1 VTATM
6 GRPATAAP
14 TREARVLR
22 AARSTWRRRI
32 PTILAAAL
40 WAVAVACAVCAIVGA
55 FPDVV
60 RPPRAM
66 PTPANLA
73 FAAFAGVLATA
84 VARRRRIA
92 SWVLTAYLLIAIVVA
107 IGSGH
112 PLVRAVGT
120 AVAALALAL
129 TVLAYGEFT
138 TRGRWAGLPWA
149 VGLFAVLAAA
159 AVWGGRWLV
168 TEYPGSVG
176 QFRLGYATEIVLGGV
191 IVDPDRAGRAP
202 GWVELL
208 LGLAGAVALLVAV
221 AVVLLWSR
229 RRATPRD
236 PDAEQGVRD
245 LLARY
250 GDRDPLGYFATRRDL
265 AVAFSP
271 TGKAAVPYRVVRRV
285 SLAAGDPIGD
295 PEAWA
300 PAIDAWLAL
309 AERHGWTPAVQ
320 AASEEG
326 ASAYARAGLGG
337 AHRGDEAVLLSGEFT
352 VEGRDMRQVRQAAG
366 RAEAAGYTA
375 QVRRSADASADELAT
390 IRTLANSWPATFGS
404 TLGRLGDPADGRCVL
419 VEAFDSDGARE
430 ALLALA
436 PWGDRGLVLDLVRRA
451 PDAVDGVAEFLM
463 VALMRDAARLGV
475 DRVCLGVAD
484 SPERYRFH
492 ARYQPLW
499 RPRYLCMPDRRD
511 LAAVTRAVAVAGR
524 VTRLAAAPSAV
535 PADAT
540 TEPASTTPV
549 PEQAQIRLAKRERL
563 LAAGTDPY
571 PVSFHRTDNSVA
583 LAIRYEGLPPD
594 SRTGDR
600 VAVAGRVVLLRDH
613 GGVCFATIRDWTG
626 DLQVL
631 VDSGLPEWRS
641 TIDLGDHVGVRGE
654 VVTSKRGELSVRAES
669 WELTAKCL
677 RPLPDKRRGLADPEA
692 RVRLRYLDLITSS
705 ETRDLLRARSAAT
718 YSLRETLIDR
728 GYLEVE
734 TPVLQRVHGGAN
746 ARPFTTHLHAY
757 DARLYL
763 RVAHEL
769 HLKRLAVGGVERVF
783 ELGRAFRNE
792 GVDHTHSPEFTLLE
806 AYQAY
811 ADYRTMRELAQT
823 LVQRAAM
830 AAYGSTVAHQPG
842 PYGVPVEHDLSGDW
856 PVVTVNEALSTA
868 LGEWVTADTGV
879 SALRR
884 MSDAAGVP
892 YDPRWERGKLLQEM
906 YERLVLPRTTAPTF
920 YTDFPVESAPLA
932 RAHRKD
938 PRLAERWDL
947 VAFGVELGTAY
958 SELVDPVEQRR
969 RMTEQSLLAA
979 GGDPEAMELDEDFLA
994 ALEYAMPPTGGLGLG
1009 VDRLVMLLTGRAIRD
1024 TLTFPL
1030 VR

>member
-1 VTATM
+1 M
-6 GRPATAAP
+6 
-14 TREARVLR
+14 LS
-22 AARSTWRRRI
+22 AARPTWRRHI
-32 PTILAAAL
+32 PTLLAAAL
-40 WAVAVACAVCAIVGA
+40 WAVAVACAVWAVVAA

-73 FAAFAGVLATA
+73 FAAFAGVLALA

-92 SWVLTAYLLIAIVVA
+92 FWVLTGYLLIALVAA
-107 IGSGH
+107 IGSGDQV
-112 PLVRAVGT
+112 VRAVGAPIV
-120 AVAALALAL
+120 AVAMVL
-129 TVLAYGEFT
+129 TLLGYGEFT

-149 VGLFAVLAAA
+149 AGLFVVLIAGGI
-159 AVWGGRWLV
+159 WGGRWLV
-168 TEYPGSVG
+168 TEYPGTVG
-176 QFRLGYATEIVLGGV
+176 QYRLGYAAEGVLGAL
-191 IVDPDRAGRAP
+191 IVDPDRDGRAP
-202 GWVELL
+202 GWVDLL
-208 LGLAGAVALLVAV
+208 LGLAGAVALLAAV
-221 AVVLLWSR
+221 AVVLLRSR
-229 RRATPRD
+229 RRPKPRD
-236 PDAEQGVRD
+236 AGPEQGVRD

-271 TGKAAVPYRVVRRV
+271 TGKAAVPYRVVRGV

-295 PEAWA
+295 PEAWG
-300 PAIDAWLAL
+300 PAIAAWLAR
-309 AERHGWTPAVQ
+309 AEKHGWKPAVH
-320 AASEEG
+320 AASEE
-326 ASAYARAGLGG
+326 AAAAYARAGLSGM
-337 AHRGDEAVLLSGEFT
+337 HRGDDAVLLSGEFT
-352 VEGRDMRQVRQAAG
+352 VEGRDMRPVRQAAG
-366 RAEAAGYTA
+366 RAEAAGYTT
-375 QVRRSADASADELAT
+375 QVRRCADASPEELAT
-390 IRTLANSWPATFGS
+390 VRTLANSWPAAFGPA
-404 TLGRLGDPADGRCVL
+404 LGRLGDPADSRCVL
-419 VEAFDSDGARE
+419 VEAFDGDGARK

-436 PWGDRGLVLDLVRRA
+436 PWGDRGLVLDLVRGA
-451 PDAVDGVAEFLM
+451 PDAVDGVVEFLV

-492 ARYQPLW
+492 TRYQPLW
-499 RPRYLCMPDRRD
+499 RPRYLCVADRRD
-511 LAAVTRAVAVAGR
+511 VPRVERAAAMAGRTTRLPAPVSAPAVAMAE
-524 VTRLAAAPSAV
+524 AV
-535 PADAT
+535 P
-540 TEPASTTPV
+540 TPTV
-549 PEQAQIRLAKRERL
+549 PEQAQVRLAKRERL
-563 LAAGTDPY
+563 LAAGIDPY
-571 PVSFHRTDNSVA
+571 PVGFHRTDNSVA

-594 SRTGDR
+594 SGTGDR

-631 VDSGLPEWRS
+631 VDSGLQEWRS
-641 TIDLGDHVGVRGE
+641 TVDLGDHVGVRGE
-654 VVTSKRGELSVRAES
+654 VVTSKRGELSVRVES

-692 RVRLRYLDLITSS
+692 RVRLRYLDLISS
-705 ETRDLLRARSAAT
+705 AQTRDLLRARSAAT
-718 YSLRETLIDR
+718 HSLRETLIDR

-734 TPVLQRVHGGAN
+734 TPVLQRVHGGAY
-746 ARPFTTHLHAY
+746 ARPFATHLHAY

-783 ELGRAFRNE
+783 ELGRVFRNE

-811 ADYRTMRELAQT
+811 ADYRTMRELARA
-823 LVQRAAM
+823 LVQRAAL
-830 AAYGSTVAHQPG
+830 AVYGSTVAHQPG
-842 PYGVPVEHDLSGDW
+842 PRGVAVEHDLSGEW
-856 PVVTVNEALSTA
+856 PVLTVHEALSTA
-868 LGEWVTADTGV
+868 LGEWVTADTGL
-879 SALRR
+879 STLRR

-892 YDPRWERGKLLQEM
+892 YDPRWERGALLQEM
-906 YERLVLPRTTAPTF
+906 YERLVLPRTTTPVF

-979 GGDPEAMELDEDFLA
+979 GGDPEAMELDEDFLQ

-1024 TLTFPL
+1024 TLPFPL

>member
-1 VTATM
+1 MTATM

-22 AARSTWRRRI
+22 AARPTWRRRI

-40 WAVAVACAVCAIVGA
+40 WAVAVACAAWAVVGA

-73 FAAFAGVLATA
+73 FAAFAGVLAVA
-84 VARRRRIA
+84 VAHRRRIA
-92 SWVLTAYLLIAIVVA
+92 FWVLTGYLVIALVVS
-107 IGSGH
+107 IGSGDQV
-112 PLVRAVGT
+112 VRAVGT
-120 AVAALALAL
+120 PLAGLALAV
-129 TVLAYGEFT
+129 TILAYGEFT
-138 TRGRWAGLPWA
+138 TRARWAGLPW
-149 VGLFAVLAAA
+149 VIGLFAVLVAAGI
-159 AVWGGRWLV
+159 WSGRWLV
-168 TEYPGSVG
+168 TEHPGTVG
-176 QFRLGYATEIVLGGV
+176 QYRLGYAAEMVLGGL
-191 IVDPDRAGRAP
+191 IVDPDRDGRAP
-202 GWVELL
+202 GWVDLL
-208 LGLAGAVALLVAV
+208 LGLAGAVALLAAV
-221 AVVLLWSR
+221 AVILLRSR
-229 RRATPRD
+229 RRATPTEAG
-236 PDAEQGVRD
+236 AERGVRD

-271 TGKAAVPYRVVRRV
+271 TGKAAVPYRVVRGV

-300 PAIDAWLAL
+300 PAIDAWLAG
-309 AERHGWTPAVQ
+309 AEKYGWTPAVH

-326 ASAYARAGLGG
+326 ASAYARAGLSG
-337 AHRGDEAVLLSGEFT
+337 AHRGDDAVLLSGEFT
-352 VEGRDMRQVRQAAG
+352 VEGREMRPVRQAVG

-375 QVRRSADASADELAT
+375 QVRRCADASPEELAT
-390 IRTLANSWPATFGS
+390 ARELANAWPAEFGPA
-404 TLGRLGDPADGRCVL
+404 LGRLGDPADGRCVL
-419 VEAFDSDGARE
+419 VEAFDADGARK

-451 PDAVDGVAEFLM
+451 PDAVDGVLEFLL

-499 RPRYLCMPDRRD
+499 RPRYLCANQD
-511 LAAVTRAVAVAGR
+511 VTQALAVAGR
-524 VTRLAAAPSAV
+524 VNPLPAPPPAAVAASPAPAERLV
-535 PADAT
+535 HM
-540 TEPASTTPV
+540 
-549 PEQAQIRLAKRERL
+549 PEQAQVRLAKRERL
-563 LAAGTDPY
+563 LAAGIDPY
-571 PVSFHRTDNSVA
+571 PTGFQRTDNSVA
-583 LAIRYEGLPPD
+583 LAIRYEGLPPG
-594 SRTGDR
+594 SATGDR

-631 VDSGLPEWRS
+631 VDSGLSDWRS
-641 TIDLGDHVGVRGE
+641 TVDLGDHLGVRGE

-677 RPLPDKRRGLADPEA
+677 HPLPDKRRGLADPEA
-692 RVRLRYLDLITSS
+692 RVRLRYLDLITSA

-718 YSLRETLIDR
+718 QSLRETLIDR

-734 TPVLQRVHGGAN
+734 TPVLQRVHGGAC
-746 ARPFTTHLHAY
+746 ARPFATHLHAH

-763 RVAHEL
+763 RVAPEL

-783 ELGRAFRNE
+783 ELGKVFRNE
-792 GVDHTHSPEFTLLE
+792 GANHTRSPEFTLLE

-811 ADYRTMRELAQT
+811 ADYRTMRELAQA
-823 LVQRAAM
+823 LVQRAAL
-830 AAYGSTVAHQPG
+830 AVYGSAVAHQPG
-842 PYGVPVEHDLSGDW
+842 PHGVPVEHDLSGEW

-868 LGEWVTADTGV
+868 LGEWVTADTGL

-892 YDPRWERGKLLQEM
+892 YDPRWERGALLQEM
-906 YERLVLPRTTAPTF
+906 YERLVLPRTTTPAF

-958 SELVDPVEQRR
+958 SELTDPVEQRR

-979 GGDPEAMELDEDFLA
+979 GGDPEAMELDEDFLQ
-994 ALEYAMPPTGGLGLG
+994 ALEYAMPPTGGLGIG

-1024 TLTFPL
+1024 TLPFPL
-1030 VR
+1030 IR

>member
-22 AARSTWRRRI
+22 AARPTWRRRI
-32 PTILAAAL
+32 PIILAAAL
-40 WAVAVACAVCAIVGA
+40 WAVAVACAVWAVVGA
-55 FPDVV
+55 FPHVV

-66 PTPANLA
+66 PTPANLG
-73 FAAFAGVLATA
+73 FAAFAGVLAVA
-84 VARRRRIA
+84 VAHRRRIA
-92 SWVLTAYLLIAIVVA
+92 FWVLTGYLLIAVVVA
-107 IGSGH
+107 IGSGDQ
-112 PLVRAVGT
+112 LVRAVGT
-120 AVAALALAL
+120 PLAAAALVL
-129 TVLAYGEFT
+129 TVIAYGEFT
-138 TRGRWAGLPWA
+138 TRAHWASLPWA
-149 VGLFAVLAAA
+149 AGLFVVLAAA
-159 AVWGGRWLV
+159 GIWGGRWLV
-168 TEYPGSVG
+168 TEYPGTVG
-176 QFRLGYATEIVLGGV
+176 QYRLGYASEVLLGGL
-191 IVDPDRAGRAP
+191 IVDPDRDGRAP
-202 GWVELL
+202 GWVDLL
-208 LGLAGAVALLVAV
+208 LGLAGAVALLAAV
-221 AVVLLWSR
+221 AVVLLRSR

-236 PDAEQGVRD
+236 AAAEQGVRD

-271 TGKAAVPYRVVRRV
+271 TGKAAVPYRVVRGV
-285 SLAAGDPIGD
+285 SLATGDPIGD
-295 PEAWA
+295 PEAWG
-300 PAIDAWLAL
+300 PAIGAWLER
-309 AERHGWTPAVQ
+309 AEKHGWKPAVH

-326 ASAYARAGLGG
+326 AAAYARAGLSG
-337 AHRGDEAVLLSGEFT
+337 AHRGDDAVLLSGEFT
-352 VEGRDMRQVRQAAG
+352 VEGRNMRPVRQAAG
-366 RAEAAGYTA
+366 RAEAAGYTT
-375 QVRRSADASADELAT
+375 QVRRCADASAEELAT
-390 IRTLANSWPATFGS
+390 VRALANAWPAGSLAFGPA
-404 TLGRLGDPADGRCVL
+404 LGRLGDPADSRCVL
-419 VEAFDSDGARE
+419 VEAFDADGSRK
-430 ALLALA
+430 ALLAFA
-436 PWGDRGLVLDLVRRA
+436 PWSDRGLVLDLVRSA
-451 PDAVDGVAEFLM
+451 PDAVDGVVELLV

-499 RPRYLCMPDRRD
+499 RPRYLCANQD
-511 LAAVTRAVAVAGR
+511 VTRALASAGR
-524 VTRLAAAPSAV
+524 VTPLAAPLPSEAELPVSPAPEAN
-535 PADAT
+535 
-540 TEPASTTPV
+540 V
-549 PEQAQIRLAKRERL
+549 PEQAQVRLAKRERL
-563 LAAGTDPY
+563 LAAGIDPY
-571 PVSFHRTDNSVA
+571 PVGFHRTDNSVA

-594 SRTGDR
+594 SGTGDR

-631 VDSGLPEWRS
+631 VDSGLTEWRS
-641 TIDLGDHVGVRGE
+641 TVDLGDHVGVRGE

-692 RVRLRYLDLITSS
+692 RVRLRYLDLITSA

-718 YSLRETLIDR
+718 HSLRETLIDR

-734 TPVLQRVHGGAN
+734 TPVLQRVHGGAH
-746 ARPFTTHLHAY
+746 ARPFATHLHTY

-783 ELGRAFRNE
+783 ELGRVFRNE

-811 ADYRTMRELAQT
+811 ADYRTMRELAQA
-823 LVQRAAM
+823 LVQRAAL
-830 AAYGSTVAHQPG
+830 AVYGSTVAHQPG
-842 PYGVPVEHDLSGDW
+842 PYGVPVEHDLSGEW

-868 LGEWVTADTGV
+868 LGEWVTADTGL

-884 MSDAAGVP
+884 MSDVAGVP
-892 YDPRWERGKLLQEM
+892 YDPRWERGALLQEM
-906 YERLVLPRTTAPTF
+906 YERLVLPRTTTPAF

-979 GGDPEAMELDEDFLA
+979 GGDPEAMELDEDFLQ

-1024 TLTFPL
+1024 TLPFPL

>member
-1 VTATM
+1 MTATM

-22 AARSTWRRRI
+22 AARPTWRRRI

-40 WAVAVACAVCAIVGA
+40 WAVAVACAVWAVVGA

-73 FAAFAGVLATA
+73 FAAFAGVLGMA
-84 VARRRRIA
+84 VAHRRRIA
-92 SWVLTAYLLIAIVVA
+92 FWVLTGYLLIAIVVA

-112 PLVRAVGT
+112 DVVRAVGT
-120 AVAALALAL
+120 PLAALGLLL
-129 TVLAYGEFT
+129 TLVAYGEFT
-138 TRGRWAGLPWA
+138 TRARWAGLPWA
-149 VGLFAVLAAA
+149 VGLFVVLAAA
-159 AVWGGRWLV
+159 GIWGGRWLV
-168 TEYPGSVG
+168 TEYPGTVG
-176 QFRLGYATEIVLGGV
+176 QYRLGYAAEMVLGGL
-191 IVDPDRAGRAP
+191 IVDPDREGRAP
-202 GWVELL
+202 GWVDLL
-208 LGLAGAVALLVAV
+208 LGLAGAVALLAAV
-221 AVVLLWSR
+221 AVVLLRSR

-236 PDAEQGVRD
+236 AGAEQGVRD

-271 TGKAAVPYRVVRRV
+271 TGKAAVPYRVVRGV

-295 PEAWA
+295 PEAWG
-300 PAIDAWLAL
+300 PAIDAWMAR
-309 AERHGWTPAVQ
+309 AEKHGWKPAVH

-326 ASAYARAGLGG
+326 ASAYARAGLAG
-337 AHRGDEAVLLSGEFT
+337 AHRGDAATLLSGEFT
-352 VEGRDMRQVRQAAG
+352 VEGRDMRPVRQAAG

-375 QVRRSADASADELAT
+375 LVRRSADASPEELAT
-390 IRTLANSWPATFGS
+390 ARALANGWPAAFGPA
-404 TLGRLGDPADGRCVL
+404 LGRLGDPADGRCVL
-419 VEAFDSDGARE
+419 VEAFDADGARK

-436 PWGDRGLVLDLVRRA
+436 PWGERGLVLDLLRRA
-451 PDAVDGVAEFLM
+451 PDAVDGVVEFLM

-484 SPERYRFH
+484 SPERYRFQ

-499 RPRYLCMPDRRD
+499 HPRYLCANHD
-511 LAAVTRAVAVAGR
+511 VTRALVSAGR
-524 VTRLAAAPSAV
+524 VTRLAAPAV
-535 PADAT
+535 AQAT
-540 TEPASTTPV
+540 AAAEPATDTPM
-549 PEQAQIRLAKRERL
+549 PEQAQVRLAKRERL
-563 LAAGTDPY
+563 VAAGIDPY
-571 PVSFHRTDNSVA
+571 PVGFHRTDNSVA

-594 SRTGDR
+594 SATGDR

-631 VDSGLPEWRS
+631 VDSGLSDWRS
-641 TIDLGDHVGVRGE
+641 TVDLGDHLGVRGE

-692 RVRLRYLDLITSS
+692 RVRLRYLDLITSA

-718 YSLRETLIDR
+718 HSLRETLIDR

-734 TPVLQRVHGGAN
+734 TPVLQRVHGGAC
-746 ARPFTTHLHAY
+746 ARPLATHLHAY

-783 ELGRAFRNE
+783 EMGRVFRNE
-792 GVDHTHSPEFTLLE
+792 SVDHTHSPEFTLLE

-811 ADYRTMRELAQT
+811 ADYRTMRELAQA
-823 LVQRAAM
+823 LVQRAAL
-830 AAYGSTVAHQPG
+830 AVYGSTVAHQPG
-842 PYGVPVEHDLSGDW
+842 PYGVPVEHDLSGEW

-868 LGEWVTADTGV
+868 LGEWVTADTGL

-892 YDPRWERGKLLQEM
+892 YDPRWERGALLQEM
-906 YERLVLPRTTAPTF
+906 YERLVLPRTTTPAF
-920 YTDFPVESAPLA
+920 YTDFPLESAPLA

-958 SELVDPVEQRR
+958 SELTDPVEQRR

-979 GGDPEAMELDEDFLA
+979 GGDPEAMELDEDFLQ
-994 ALEYAMPPTGGLGLG
+994 ALEYAMPPTGGLGIG

-1024 TLTFPL
+1024 TLPFPL